1 MKFYKY
7 IELDDKIV
15 HGTLENGHSFWEKE
29 IRGWNDNETF
39 IDMTSIVKIRA
50 IDSQD
55 EPETKIN
62 VDYSRSDME
71 EDLMIGKLVDR
82 AKNEL
87 LTAGPAVQR

>member
-7 IELDDKIV
+7 IELAEGIV
-15 HGTLENGHSFWEKE
+15 HGTKANGQSFREKE

-55 EPETKIN
+55 VAEMKIK

-82 AKNEL
+82 AKNDL
-87 LTAGPAVQR
+87 LTAGPAVQ